1 MALEVSVDG
10 LRIELS
16 IIPLEKVKPHEATI
30 PKILDSIIADMERTN
45 LQRDPILIDKKTHAA
60 LDGMHRRAALAELGA
75 RFSLCSQYDYL
86 DDSVKLERWLR
97 YFIAPSEKFLSE
109 LTSLLRLREYSGFE
123 EAVRAVDRG
132 QSRIALLSAGESFV
146 SNRGWN
152 VPQVYEAVG
161 QIDKLCHEYR
171 IELDYTPESS
181 KFDLFTSESV
191 YLLYPEKLSKKDVL
205 EVASEGRVLP
215 CKTTRHVV
223 PVRPMGVYFPLD
235 LLKGSSET
243 ACYRELENIVSSS
256 KIDLEKREVWYEGR
270 RYSEPLAIF
279 RRNR

>member
-1 MALEVSVDG
+1 LAAEVSVDG

-16 IIPLEKVKPHEATI
+16 ITSLEEVKPHEATI
-30 PKILDSIIADMERTN
+30 PKILDSIIADLERTN
-45 LQRDPILIDKKTHAA
+45 LQRDPILIDKRTHAA
-60 LDGMHRRAALAELGA
+60 LDGMHRRAALAALGA

-86 DDSVKLERWLR
+86 NDSVKLERWLR
-97 YFIAPSEKFLSE
+97 YFIAPSEEFLSE
-109 LTSLLRLREYSGFE
+109 VTSLLQLREYSHFE

-146 SNRGWN
+146 SEREWN
-152 VPQVYEAVG
+152 VPQVYQAVS
-161 QIDKLCHEYR
+161 QIDKLCQKHR

-205 EVASEGRVLP
+205 EVASKGKVLP

-223 PVRPMGVYFPLD
+223 PVRPMGLYFPLD
-235 LLKGSSET
+235 LLKESSEAT
-243 ACYRELENIVSSS
+243 CYRELKNIVSSS
-256 KIDLEKREVWYEGR
+256 KIELEKREVWYEGR